1 MLTELPC
8 TTGPQGQGPL
18 ACENPAEASHGDLG
32 ARGEGEGLLLRKA
45 LPGGCEKLGTPAR
58 GGSSL
63 GERSRSSSSQ
73 LSARAQVPRNP
84 DPH

>member
-45 LPGGCEKLGTPAR
+45 LPGRLRKAGDPRPRGELFGGAEPKL
-58 GGSSL
+58 
-63 GERSRSSSSQ
+63 
-73 LSARAQVPRNP
+73 
-84 DPH
+84 